1 MRASTNPRIFKS
13 CHRVFLR
20 LYNFTYTD
28 CLRQARKFN
37 FGNCTNNC
45 ETNSYLGRMFSVKAS
60 GGQLPFE
67 NDGDYVVIT
76 YQLGYIST
84 FNYIIGRYYD
94 QSVDE

>member
-13 CHRVFLR
+13 CHRVFLS

-28 CLRQARKFN
+28 CLRQVRKFN

-45 ETNSYLGRMFSVKAS
+45 ETNSYLGRIFFSKDFRRH
-60 GGQLPFE
+60 LPFE

-84 FNYIIGRYYD
+84 FNYITGRYYD